1 MKTKIR
7 VLFLQ
12 SQLHGGAMEDVHSML
27 VRHFGSES
35 LETHV
40 ACTTFANGEKTAT
53 YRMFEAIPDLHIRPT
68 NFGPPKVFQGSQLD
82 NVRNKLF
89 TGLALSGSMAG
100 LIGYIKRHR
109 IDIIHTANNKREM
122 FCGVLL
128 ARLTGVKCIVHLHLN
143 CGTWMTPFSRWILQ
157 QAEGIIGVS
166 QFTAQSAITAGG
178 CRPERVYHALN
189 GVDSN
194 RWNCDADGSS
204 VRREF
209 GIAPDVPVF
218 AIVARAVPWKGHEL
232 LLNALHEIKDELPD
246 FKLLIVGK
254 DDPGSLPKGS
264 RSYLE
269 VLKEKAAELGLGNRV
284 IFTGPRSDV
293 QAILAACDLYTMPT
307 LEEPCALAILEA
319 MAMKKPVVALDSGGT
334 REVVEDG
341 KSGLLSPPGDVEQL
355 AENILTLV
363 NNPAR
368 CKQMGEYGRKR
379 VEEYFN
385 PPRMANE
392 VERVYRSVLGEVIE
406 LQVGPIPDVET
417 VF

>member
-12 SQLHGGAMEDVHSML
+12 SVTQGRSIEDVHSML
-27 VRHFGSES
+27 ARHFNRDYVEIYA
-35 LETHV
+35 
-40 ACTTFANGEKTAT
+40 ACDMYINGEKTAT
-53 YRMFEAIPDLHIRPT
+53 YRMFEAIPELHVRPT
-68 NFGPPKVFQGSQLD
+68 NFGRPVLYGSQLD
-82 NVRNKLF
+82 IAGNVLF

-109 IDIIHTANNKREM
+109 IDIIHTADRRDVL
-122 FCGVLL
+122 CGVLL
-128 ARLTGVKCIVHLHLN
+128 ARLTSVKCIVHLHQN
-143 CGTWMTPFSRWILQ
+143 CGTWMTPVSLWALR
-157 QAEGIIGVS
+157 QADGIIGVS

-178 CRPERVYHALN
+178 CRPERVYHVLN
-189 GVDSN
+189 SVDAS

-254 DDPGSLPKGS
+254 DDPRSLPKGS

-355 AENILTLV
+355 AESILTLV

>member
-12 SQLHGGAMEDVHSML
+12 SQPRGKSIEDVHSML
-27 VRHFGSES
+27 ARNFDYNRVEV
-35 LETHV
+35 HV
-40 ACTTFANGEKTAT
+40 ACAPNVRGEKALT
-53 YRMFEAIPDLHIRPT
+53 YQMFEGIPDLHIRPT
-68 NFGPPKVFQGSQLD
+68 NFGPTVFQGSKLD
-82 NVRNKLF
+82 IARNMLF
-89 TGLALSGSMAG
+89 SGLALSGSMAG

-109 IDIIHTANNKREM
+109 IDIVHTADKRDIL
-122 FCGVLL
+122 CGVLL
-128 ARLTGVKCIVHLHLN
+128 ARLTGVKCIVHLHIK
-143 CGTWMTPFSRWILQ
+143 CGTWMTPSLSWGLQ
-157 QAEGIIGVS
+157 QADGIIGVS
-166 QFTAQSAITAGG
+166 QFTAQSAITVGG
-178 CRPERVYHALN
+178 CRPERIYHVLSS
-189 GVDSN
+189 VDIG
-194 RWNCDADGSS
+194 RWNCDADGSP

-218 AIVARAVPWKGHEL
+218 AIVARVVPWKGHEL

-246 FKLLIVGK
+246 FKLLIVGG
-254 DDPGSLPKGS
+254 DDLSVLPKGS
-264 RSYLE
+264 GSYLE

-293 QAILAACDLYTMPT
+293 QAILAACDLYIMPA
-307 LEEPCALAILEA
+307 LEEAFGLAFSEA

-355 AENILTLV
+355 AESILTLV

-406 LQVGPIPDVET
+406 LQVGPIPSIEAVS
-417 VF
+417 